1 MNKLIKTST
10 FFILIVTLIAT
21 SSCLNNKDDKRT
33 AEVEKSEITKFLL
46 LLKEDGNE
54 IDTTASGMY
63 YIIHQNGAGE
73 FPQKGDTCSVEY
85 VGYFINGVIFDA
97 SKSLNED
104 GLWEYIYK
112 YSSVIPGFEE
122 AIGMMKTDEEATFI
136 IPSDLAYG
144 PAWYDIIPPYT
155 PLVFDIN
162 LHDIRSKIAE

>member
-112 YSSVIPGFEE
+112 YSSVCVCFSILRNIVFLC
-122 AIGMMKTDEEATFI
+122 KY
-136 IPSDLAYG
+136 PSFFKH
-144 PAWYDIIPPYT
+144 I
-155 PLVFDIN
+155 
-162 LHDIRSKIAE
+162 

>member
-1 MNKLIKTST
+1 MNKSFKLTAL
-10 FFILIVTLIAT
+10 FLFVVTLFAA
-21 SSCLNNKDDKRT
+21 SSCLNNKDEKRT
-33 AEVEKSEITKFLL
+33 AETEKDEITRFLL
-46 LLKEDGNE
+46 LLKADNNT

-63 YIIHQNGAGE
+63 YVTHENGTGE
-73 FPQKGDTCSVEY
+73 YPQEGDTCMVEY

-112 YSSVIPGFEE
+112 NTSVIQGFEE
-122 AIGMMKTDEEATFI
+122 AVGMLKQDGEATFI

-162 LHDIRSKIAE
+162 LKELKPKTAE